1 MPSIGGIIIRDIMKN
16 QHLKKS
22 LIRILNLPFDSFDIE
37 AHDRLAQG
45 GELVEPFRISYFG
58 FPVYPG

>member
-1 MPSIGGIIIRDIMKN
+1 MKS

-22 LIRILNLPFDSFDIE
+22 FIRILNLPFDSFGIE

>member
-1 MPSIGGIIIRDIMKN
+1 MPSIGGIIILDIIKN

-22 LIRILNLPFDSFDIE
+22 FIRILNLPFD
-37 AHDRLAQG
+37 LARG
-45 GELVEPFRISYFG
+45 AELVETFRISYFG